1 MDPTS
6 LSNKLKLLTL
16 FRLVVA
22 VVFLL
27 ATFFGIQDEV
37 QFLSR
42 GGRELVYG
50 AITGLMLLC
59 VVSAGLLERWQD
71 TRRLL
76 LLAYVHFVGDALFA
90 TALVTLTG
98 GVESVFTFLYSLAII
113 NASIVLY
120 RRGAIFLA
128 AFNTILLAMV
138 AAGQME
144 MLGQTLHE
152 VLGDAT
158 VLWQRAAARGL
169 AGVLPS
175 LTVNVLAFFSIAFL
189 SSYLAEQLRSADVL
203 AREHE
208 ADLQQLTNLH
218 ESILS
223 SLENGLITVDSK
235 RSVAYINLRACQ
247 MLQRTETELLGR
259 RVSDIFPDMGPV
271 LENPDKA
278 QRSHTET
285 TIQMIGGRRTYLRW
299 TISPL
304 RGSDGRQIGHIL
316 LFFDITRMKEMEEEV
331 ERSERLAA
339 LGRMAANIAHEIR
352 NPLASMSGSIQ
363 LLADSLDVDGS
374 ERRLMDI
381 VVRETEHLNQWI
393 SEFLEYARPR
403 EVQRE
408 AVELADLAAE
418 VVQMLRHDE
427 RSQGVSLHHS
437 QTGSGTVMG
446 DRVRLRQVVW
456 NLALNAVEAVGNSGA
471 VAVSVHGEMD
481 HVTLRVEDNGP
492 GISDE
497 ESKRVFE
504 PFFTTK
510 TQGTGLGLAAV
521 YRNLIEHR
529 GSIQV
534 LPTEGTSGTTF
545 VVTFPRTHQRGSD
558 DLDGAIQ

>member
-27 ATFFGIQDEV
+27 ATFFGIQDEI

-71 TRRLL
+71 DRRLL
-76 LLAYVHFVGDALFA
+76 ALAYVHFVGDALFA

-98 GVESVFTFLYSLAII
+98 GVESIFTFLYSLAII

-120 RRGAIFLA
+120 RKGAVFLA
-128 AFNTILLAMV
+128 AFNTLLLAGV

-144 MLGQTLHE
+144 MLGQPIHDL
-152 VLGDAT
+152 LGDGT
-158 VLWQRAAARGL
+158 TLWQREAARGL
-169 AGVLPS
+169 AGILPS
-175 LTVNVLAFFSIAFL
+175 LTVNILAFFGIAFL

-223 SLENGLITVDSK
+223 SLENGLITVDS
-235 RSVAYINLRACQ
+235 RRRVAYINLRACE
-247 MLQRTETELLGR
+247 MLQSTEVELLGR
-259 RVSDIFPDMGPV
+259 RVSEIFPDMGPV

-278 QRSHTET
+278 HRSHTET

-304 RGSDGRQIGHIL
+304 RGSDGRQVGYIL

-363 LLADSLDVDGS
+363 LLADSLNVDGS

-408 AVELADLAAE
+408 EVDLAELAAE
-418 VVQMLRHDE
+418 VVQMLSHDE
-427 RSQGVSLHHS
+427 RAQSVSLRHF
-437 QTGSGTVMG
+437 QSGLGTLMG
-446 DRVRLRQVVW
+446 DRARLRQVVW
-456 NLALNAVEAVGNSGA
+456 NLALNAIEAVEDNGI
-471 VAVSVHGEMD
+471 VTVSVHGGID
-481 HVTLRVEDNGP
+481 HVTLQVEDNGP
-492 GISDE
+492 GISGEDA
-497 ESKRVFE
+497 KRVFE

-510 TQGTGLGLAAV
+510 AQGTGLGLATV

-534 LPTEGTSGTTF
+534 LPAGDSGGTKF
-545 VVTFPRTHQRGSD
+545 VVTVPRTHMHGTD
-558 DLDGAIQ
+558 DLDEAIQ